1 MNIYKMAIPMNFMF
15 DDANL
20 ALTSVSTD
28 FEYVDGK
35 KTENIVGTK
44 YEVVETKR
52 FERFIVKVPDKN
64 PVIRQEQLDEYI
76 DNEIKVYVRFDNPV
90 MRLYR
95 KPDGSTD
102 GSIKADKI
110 HLIRNHD

>member
-28 FEYVDGK
+28 YEYVDGK

-52 FERFIVKVPDKN
+52 FERFIVKIPDKN
-64 PVIRQEQLDEYI
+64 PIIQQSQLDEYI
-76 DNEIKVYVRFDNPV
+76 DDGIQVFVKFDNPV

-95 KPDGSTD
+95 KSDGSTD
-102 GSIKADKI
+102 GSIKASKI
-110 HLIRNHD
+110 HLIRNND